1 MSGQGMMGGGGM
13 SGQGMMDGGMSG
25 KGMMGGGGM
34 SGQGMMGGGGMSEQ
48 GMMNPGMSGHP
59 SMPDLLEGMGSG
71 QNYGQDLISIGRN
84 SYSIYDISDPARN
97 NDPGR
102 GMLSGIGTDLLCLP
116 PGISSECCISPLIQ
130 NMKRFEDV
138 NWTNQEQ
145 RSYSNYWRLANPKG
159 LEFLDTQ
166 SAAEFLEKSRLDPSI
181 LHQIWS
187 CVAGPSGMD
196 MLSFWTALRLVA
208 FAQLDVPINPQLIYK
223 VPQRLPC
230 FPDFIRK
237 RNPSEVSDGSIRSMP
252 PGVGETINPKL
263 LGETIDPNLGYL
275 PGDHDSVPDTP
286 RENLPDL
293 FTSVGS
299 AIGGGVID
307 DISDTERS
315 KYWNAFLER
324 ETSHGFITGP
334 TTRAILQ
341 KSRLPNETLRKIWQ
355 LVAMGSENPNLTGRQ
370 FVAAMHLTTKCKKGA
385 TLPQYLPNQLETY
398 IKTGELQKNKVQS
411 NDVAESFSHQLIPVS
426 PDTPSR
432 ERKKDESP
440 PLTEESFHRR
450 SFDSGSRNRASSRNR
465 ELLNEGRS
473 SSLSREVGATT
484 IESMIESDKRLTRT
498 LKNDIDYHAD
508 DLRRMDQSSDTLQR
522 ELVHERAELERQL
535 ERKRDFER
543 QVYNMRLELDKMKEE
558 RRKVDIER
566 ISTSRDMNHYQEEII
581 FMRQQIED
589 INADISLMHESNKM
603 LETNYKGAEIRVG
616 HLERSR
622 REILT
627 SVKAEKDLLAKE
639 EREIAQMKNQ
649 LDRLRREKTD
659 SQALHQVLHEK
670 FRQQTWMQ
678 GRPVNNTSG
687 QQYIPDSFKS
697 SRSDDEPQKN
707 IWSSSVMS
715 GAPPA
720 RDKKGVPAGSITLT
734 DIDNAASRA
743 SDVTTSPGSSRNQ
756 WAAFGS
762 SKGSSNLGGGG
773 SGVGGSRRGVEALL
787 AGPLTTPRSDVF
799 DVPHPLTD
807 RYLKNS
813 TPYYGEEDV
822 KGFDD
827 VDNYRKYEQR
837 RETSSAQWPSKS
849 GTHTPAF
856 GGSFVG
862 S

>member
-1 MSGQGMMGGGGM
+1 
-13 SGQGMMDGGMSG
+13 
-25 KGMMGGGGM
+25 
-34 SGQGMMGGGGMSEQ
+34 
-48 GMMNPGMSGHP
+48 
-59 SMPDLLEGMGSG
+59 
-71 QNYGQDLISIGRN
+71 
-84 SYSIYDISDPARN
+84 
-97 NDPGR
+97 
-102 GMLSGIGTDLLCLP
+102 
-116 PGISSECCISPLIQ
+116 
-130 NMKRFEDV
+130 
-138 NWTNQEQ
+138 
-145 RSYSNYWRLANPKG
+145 
-159 LEFLDTQ
+159 
-166 SAAEFLEKSRLDPSI
+166 
-181 LHQIWS
+181 
-187 CVAGPSGMD
+187 
-196 MLSFWTALRLVA
+196 
-208 FAQLDVPINPQLIYK
+208 
-223 VPQRLPC
+223 
-230 FPDFIRK
+230 
-237 RNPSEVSDGSIRSMP
+237 MP